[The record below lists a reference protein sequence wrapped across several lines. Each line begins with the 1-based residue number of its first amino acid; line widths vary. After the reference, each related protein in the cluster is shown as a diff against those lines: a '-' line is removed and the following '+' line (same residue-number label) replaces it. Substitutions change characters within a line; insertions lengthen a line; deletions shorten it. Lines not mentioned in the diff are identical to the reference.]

1 MESQIFSP
9 YVENIPLEGLLNS
22 ILEGSNYG
30 NLCQFVLNNVTKC
43 GGTLSWGKAG
53 KDFSQFMYSF
63 LQGRSSV

>member
-43 GGTLSWGKAG
+43 GGTLS
-53 KDFSQFMYSF
+53 
-63 LQGRSSV
+63 